1 MGIDLGRESAPDAT
15 TLLRFRRLLQ
25 THQLTRVL
33 LETVNPHLASRGLL
47 LKEGTIV
54 DATLIAA
61 PPSVKNREGKRDPEM
76 HQAKKGNQWHFGMT
90 AHMGVDAASGLVHS
104 VVGTAANVADVTQ
117 VDQLLHGGETYVL
130 PQ

>member
-15 TLLRFRRLLQ
+15 TLLRFRRLLE

-33 LETVNPHLASRGLL
+33 FETINLHLARRGLL

-76 HQAKKGNQWHFGMT
+76 HQAKKGNQWHFGMK
-90 AHMGVDAASGLVHS
+90 AHVRPESRLNFCFA
-104 VVGTAANVADVTQ
+104 
-117 VDQLLHGGETYVL
+117 
-130 PQ
+130 